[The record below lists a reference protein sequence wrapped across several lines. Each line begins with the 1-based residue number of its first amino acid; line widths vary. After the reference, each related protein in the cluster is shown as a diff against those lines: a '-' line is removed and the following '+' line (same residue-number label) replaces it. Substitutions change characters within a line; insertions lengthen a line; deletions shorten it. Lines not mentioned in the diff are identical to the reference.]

1 MSAQY
6 AAMEDVFIQIGKG
19 DKDDP
24 VYKMNTAEKDCLDT
38 FMMARN
44 NGMLWGKCDVD
55 RKSNRPKI
63 YDEVGRPIIS
73 GDGIIPQIER
83 FANKMVFTRLTPNY
97 FNKALAIMRAK
108 AEKATKN
115 LWPCKIFLIA
125 GNSLEGQSAA

>member
-6 AAMEDVFIQIGKG
+6 AAMEDVFVQIGKG

-24 VYKMNTAEKDCLDT
+24 VYKMNSAEKDCLDT

-55 RKSNRPKI
+55 RKSHRPKI
-63 YDEVGRPIIS
+63 YDELGRPIIS

-83 FANKMVFTRLTPNY
+83 FATKMVFTRLTPNY
-97 FNKALAIMRAK
+97 FNNALAIMRSK
-108 AEKATKN
+108 SERATGNTLKQRHLGWVIGNDYKN
-115 LWPCKIFLIA
+115 
-125 GNSLEGQSAA
+125 